1 MHLLIALMSEHQ
13 VVWCAQRRNTGT
25 LILIILVARGSRS
38 RINKFINEHVFEL
51 TNFLMVLNLLVEG
64 HTRIVLIVNHAR
76 EFLGGTI
83 KFLSRI
89 LLGVRKALQEFNL
102 LVWLFFLLIRFAL
115 LGQCIGC
122 SFASELAFDRF
133 LFIWSISK
141 MIYHQSDVIIELGRL
156 LLVTWWSQII
166 CGWCSSMQLE
176 SKRLMGILLA
186 CLFLSTVLLTLWANI
201 FSFFSI
207 FR

>member
-1 MHLLIALMSEHQ
+1 MI
-13 VVWCAQRRNTGT
+13 
-25 LILIILVARGSRS
+25 ILIARGSRS

-102 LVWLFFLLIRFAL
+102 LV
-115 LGQCIGC
+115 
-122 SFASELAFDRF
+122 
-133 LFIWSISK
+133 
-141 MIYHQSDVIIELGRL
+141 
-156 LLVTWWSQII
+156 
-166 CGWCSSMQLE
+166 
-176 SKRLMGILLA
+176 
-186 CLFLSTVLLTLWANI
+186 
-201 FSFFSI
+201 
-207 FR
+207 

>member
-156 LLVTWWSQII
+156 LLVAWWSQII